1 MSARTPA
8 ARLSP
13 DVLLDISRQ
22 AAASYPREACGAL
35 VGAGEEVRHS
45 VPLPN
50 RDTRA
55 PEVGFAVDPKDYLRV
70 ETEAESRGL
79 SLLGFWHSHPDG
91 LALPSAADRAY
102 AWEGLL
108 TVIVS
113 VTRGAPEEISAWRLD
128 GREAPFREVPVE
140 DGFALVSALGG
151 GRC

>member
-1 MSARTPA
+1 MSARETV
-8 ARLSP
+8 ARLPP
-13 DVLLDISRQ
+13 DVLREISRH

-35 VGAGEEVRHS
+35 VGAGEDVRLS
-45 VPLPN
+45 LPLAN
-50 RDTRA
+50 RDARA
-55 PEVGFAVDPKDYLRV
+55 PEVGFAVDPKDYLSV
-70 ETEAESRGL
+70 EAEADSLGL

-113 VTRGAPEEISAWRLD
+113 VTQGAPEEISAWRLD
-128 GREAPFREVPVE
+128 ARDAPFREVPVE
-140 DGFALVSALGG
+140 DGFALVSSLGD